1 MANPISGAAGGA
13 GMSNVSS
20 SARQL
25 QQNQGDGQSFKQV
38 LEQVGNKAQEQPQAS
53 APEQSQPARSEEFER
68 LRTGLMQRTEGLPS
82 NSALQTELM
91 RQMLSSRTDMSLM
104 REALNRTGNSSQV
117 TDLRGR
123 MGQLENELN
132 SIDAIWRSKKDLS
145 PGELLALQ
153 ARLYQVTQHV
163 EVLSKVVDQ
172 MTGGIKTI
180 LNTNV

>member
-1 MANPISGAAGGA
+1 MANPVSGAAGSA
-13 GMSNVSS
+13 GMSNITN
-20 SARQL
+20 AGKQL
-25 QQNQGDGQSFKQV
+25 QQTQGDGQSFQQV
-38 LEQVGNKAQEQPQAS
+38 LQQAGNKGEQPKAS
-53 APEQSQPARSEEFER
+53 APEQTQPVRSEEFER
-68 LRTGLMQRTEGLPS
+68 LRVGLMQRTESLPAT
-82 NSALQTELM
+82 NRLTELLPHI
-91 RQMLSSRTDMSLM
+91 LSSRTDMSLM
-104 REALNRTGNSSQV
+104 RQALDRTGNSQKA